1 MQESD
6 YFEDFGEGGSD
17 NDDSSPTEKPTSSK
31 KNKGK
36 TASKDKLMGELE
48 YLALGDEKKVC
59 LTYSLFKISTQYR
72 NYIHARSKWGATV
85 TPVSHPRHFL

>member
-17 NDDSSPTEKPTSSK
+17 NEDSFQTEKPTNGK

-36 TASKDKLMGELE
+36 AAVKDKLMGELE

-59 LTYSLFKISTQYR
+59 LTCSLFQISTQYR
-72 NYIHARSKWGATV
+72 YYIHARSK
-85 TPVSHPRHFL
+85 

>member
-1 MQESD
+1 MKYGRMQESD

-48 YLALGDEKKVC
+48 YLALGDDKKVFRG
-59 LTYSLFKISTQYR
+59 LMRINTQHR
-72 NYIHARSKWGATV
+72 CHDHARSK
-85 TPVSHPRHFL
+85 